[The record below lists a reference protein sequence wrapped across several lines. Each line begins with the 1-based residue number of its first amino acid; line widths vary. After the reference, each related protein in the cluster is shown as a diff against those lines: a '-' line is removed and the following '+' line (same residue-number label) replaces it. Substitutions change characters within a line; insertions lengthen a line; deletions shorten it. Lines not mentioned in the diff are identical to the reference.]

1 MKSRINLKFFLIIC
15 LLSFSIVKG
24 QNSGIEILRKVMENT
39 LNLENALYN
48 FTINSKNK
56 NDLFPTNGRLY
67 VEGKKYFIDTEGID
81 QIYDGSML
89 YTIIH
94 ENKEI
99 IVTSESNTFFNFSP
113 VQLFNFFKD
122 DFDIDIDNG
131 NNKSIIVSAISKFQD
146 DIIYK
151 IIIDSNMLSIKQ
163 IDLLNRDN
171 LVLTTFLTLSY
182 NFNIPLTGSLFK
194 FDKEKFKDYILIE
207 D

>member
-1 MKSRINLKFFLIIC
+1 MKSKINLKFFLIIC
-15 LLSFSIVKG
+15 LFSFSIVKG

-48 FTINSKNK
+48 FTINSKNE

-67 VEGKKYFIDTEGID
+67 VEGKKYFIDTKGID

-131 NNKSIIVSAISKFQD
+131 DNKSIIVSAISKIQD

-151 IIIDSNMLSIKQ
+151 IIIDSNTLSIKQ

>member
-1 MKSRINLKFFLIIC
+1 MSDKEFEKESKKQVGKKLKRINPKFDKI
-15 LLSFSIVKG
+15 
-24 QNSGIEILRKVMENT
+24 
-39 LNLENALYN
+39 
-48 FTINSKNK
+48 
-56 NDLFPTNGRLY
+56 
-67 VEGKKYFIDTEGID
+67 
-81 QIYDGSML
+81 
-89 YTIIH
+89 
-94 ENKEI
+94 
-99 IVTSESNTFFNFSP
+99 
-113 VQLFNFFKD
+113 
-122 DFDIDIDNG
+122 
-131 NNKSIIVSAISKFQD
+131 QD

>member
-1 MKSRINLKFFLIIC
+1 
-15 LLSFSIVKG
+15 
-24 QNSGIEILRKVMENT
+24 
-39 LNLENALYN
+39 
-48 FTINSKNK
+48 
-56 NDLFPTNGRLY
+56 
-67 VEGKKYFIDTEGID
+67 
-81 QIYDGSML
+81 ML

-131 NNKSIIVSAISKFQD
+131 DNKSIIVNATSRIQD
-146 DIIYK
+146 DIIYR

>member
-1 MKSRINLKFFLIIC
+1 
-15 LLSFSIVKG
+15 
-24 QNSGIEILRKVMENT
+24 MENT

-48 FTINSKNK
+48 FTINSKNE
-56 NDLFPTNGRLY
+56 NDLFPINGRLY

-81 QIYDGSML
+81 QIYDGFML

-94 ENKEI
+94 ENKENAGI
-99 IVTSESNTFFNFSP
+99 THLLEHIKKFIKLSEQDKFVGKYMDWIGHTEFGPNYKPINNMNL
-113 VQLFNFFKD
+113 VFKD

-131 NNKSIIVSAISKFQD
+131 DNKSIIVSAISKIQD

-194 FDKEKFKDYILIE
+194 FDKEKFKDYNLIE